1 MIVNNSSNWII
12 DKKGTKTREYL
23 INPLLKHIKD
33 LVIDYQKNS
42 MNLSTNT
49 VEIEYILEINKQI
62 LKLINDIDDGVVGNN
77 LLKYIST
84 HLFFNE
90 KLLK

>member
-1 MIVNNSSNWII
+1 MVNDSSNWII
-12 DKKGTKTREYL
+12 DKKGTKTKKYL

-33 LVIDYQKNS
+33 LVIYYQQNS
-42 MNLSTNT
+42 MDLSNVTN
-49 VEIEYILEINKQI
+49 VEHILEMNKQI
-62 LKLINDIDDGVVGNN
+62 VKLIIEIDDGVVGNN
-77 LLKYIST
+77 LLKYLST